1 MKPQGI
7 SEEQV
12 KLRAFPFSLVDSAK
26 EWLYYLPSGTIT
38 TWTAMKKCFLE
49 KYFPSSKATSIR
61 KQICTIRQESGEVL
75 YEFWERFK
83 RLCASCP
90 HHQISKQLLI
100 QYFYEGLIL
109 MDRSMIDAASG
120 GVLVDKTP
128 TEAMSLI
135 ANMVI
140 KLTVVRG

>member
-12 KLRAFPFSLVDSAK
+12 KLRAFPFSLANSAK

-38 TWTAMKKCFLE
+38 TWIAMKKCFLE
-49 KYFPSSKATSIR
+49 KYFPLSKAISIY
-61 KQICTIRQESGEVL
+61 KQICTIKQEPGEVL
-75 YEFWERFK
+75 YEYWERFK

-100 QYFYEGLIL
+100 QYFYEGLIP
-109 MDRSMIDAASG
+109 MDKSMIDATSS

-128 TEAMSLI
+128 IEAMSLI
-135 ANMVI
+135 ANMAAN
-140 KLTVVRG
+140 